1 MGWGNASE
9 LRDTFKGQRSG
20 PLKKL
25 VLRSDMLASQNG
37 SMQNRFVKE
46 RISSKG
52 VSTRSV
58 PGMIGRRQH
67 ASRRAL
73 RTFALLARLGSGLYS
88 ALLGAC
94 RVRRGCV
101 RACAPPPPA
110 EKAPPPSGA
119 RTPRQRNG
127 RARSRPPPPP
137 PPPQSAPSLA
147 SSCRAV
153 LSPPQPAPSAPFPPP
168 SLGFGGGG
176 VNGTGPAAELWAAG
190 GTRASDRVV
199 VPAAAAET

>member
-1 MGWGNASE
+1 MTGNASE

-137 PPPQSAPSLA
+137 PPQSAPSLA